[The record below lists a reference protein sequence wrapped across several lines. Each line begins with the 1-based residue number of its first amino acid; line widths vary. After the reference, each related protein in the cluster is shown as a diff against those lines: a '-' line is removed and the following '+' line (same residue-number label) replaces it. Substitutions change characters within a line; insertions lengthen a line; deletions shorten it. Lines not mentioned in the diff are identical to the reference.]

1 MNNGFVERQNEEK
14 YIYYLAAQRQLYNEA
29 KRLDGIE
36 ILFSVVLPLF
46 FAALQLII
54 SDNTYLNATSYVLS
68 IVSMGI
74 SLIFGSYIDR
84 KKETAA
90 EIQQHFDLYV
100 YQMPWDNKLFGLQR
114 NITHVVAEK
123 AKLLLKNP
131 KEHERLTNWYT
142 TVASTV
148 DLKKG
153 ILMCQKEN
161 YNWDVNLRKRFRR
174 LSVIVII
181 ILTILVFLIGIVKNE
196 TVVMLLCRFAFI
208 IPMLQWLFETVK
220 QLNKD
225 INNLEE
231 LDGLIS
237 SSEPKNM
244 DELQE
249 IQSKIYIHRKSCYTI
264 PNKFYDRYK
273 NNDEDVAHR
282 TALLDK

>member
-1 MNNGFVERQNEEK
+1 MNNVIVKRQNEEK
-14 YIYYLAAQRQLYNEA
+14 CICYLAAQRQLYNEA
-29 KRLDGIE
+29 KRLDNIE
-36 ILFSVVLPLF
+36 ILFSVFLPLF
-46 FAALQLII
+46 FAALQSII
-54 SDNTYLNATSYVLS
+54 SGNTYLNATSYVLS
-68 IVSMGI
+68 IVSMVI
-74 SLIFGSYIDR
+74 SLLFGSYIDR
-84 KKETAA
+84 KKEIAA

-100 YQMPWDNKLFGLQR
+100 YQMPWDNKLFCLQR
-114 NITHVVAEK
+114 NVTHVVAEK

-142 TVASTV
+142 TATETV

-174 LSVIVII
+174 LSVIIII
-181 ILTILVFLIGIVKNE
+181 ILIILIFLIGIIKNE

-225 INNLEE
+225 IKNLEE
-231 LDGLIS
+231 LDSLIS
-237 SSEPKNM
+237 SSEPKSM
-244 DELQE
+244 DELHM

>member
-1 MNNGFVERQNEEK
+1 MNNGIVERQNEEK
-14 YIYYLAAQRQLYNEA
+14 YICYLAAQRQLYNEA

-68 IVSMGI
+68 IISMGI
-74 SLIFGSYIDR
+74 SLLFGSYIDR

-100 YQMPWDNKLFGLQR
+100 YQMQWDNKLFGLQR
-114 NITHVVAEK
+114 NVTHVVAEK
-123 AKLLLKNP
+123 AKILLKNP

-142 TVASTV
+142 TVAGTV

-181 ILTILVFLIGIVKNE
+181 ILTILVFLVGIVK
-196 TVVMLLCRFAFI
+196 TCRKFCRGKKTRTGFKI
-208 IPMLQWLFETVK
+208 IY
-220 QLNKD
+220 
-225 INNLEE
+225 
-231 LDGLIS
+231 
-237 SSEPKNM
+237 
-244 DELQE
+244 
-249 IQSKIYIHRKSCYTI
+249 KIYINKNSNNLWIRTNACYI
-264 PNKFYDRYK
+264 
-273 NNDEDVAHR
+273 
-282 TALLDK
+282 